1 MDPPQGDV
9 QIDPFVDPIVE
20 AKDRDEDTPTADTF
34 RVAPSLRSM
43 LERVLETQ
51 SYTTP

>member
-20 AKDRDEDTPTADTF
+20 AEDRDEDTPTAGTS
-34 RVAPSLRSM
+34 RVAPSLCSM
-43 LERVLETQ
+43 LERVLET
-51 SYTTP
+51 